1 MEVNVWNNLPSDL
14 ICEILSYGDP
24 TYNQKYINVLKQL
37 IYYKKEF
44 DYKRNNK
51 GLPSGRWFNV
61 SENYYYRYALRETFL
76 KKHVN
81 KFYGDLKDNN
91 EYNTMIR
98 YNFINVNYTHNNT
111 IIDTIV
117 NTNLI
122 DLNMNNYTT
131 Y

>member
-1 MEVNVWNNLPSDL
+1 MEVNVWNKLPCDL
-14 ICEILSYGDP
+14 IYEILSYGDP
-24 TYNQKYINVLKQL
+24 TYNEKYINVLKQL

-44 DYKRNNK
+44 DNKRNNK
-51 GLPSGRWFNV
+51 GLPLGRWFNIT
-61 SENYYYRYALRETFL
+61 ENYYYRYALRQIFL

-81 KFYGDLKDNN
+81 KYYGDLKDN
-91 EYNTMIR
+91 TMIR
-98 YNFINVNYTHNNT
+98 SNFINVNYTHNNT

-122 DLNMNNYTT
+122 DLNINNYTT